1 MSHSEL
7 ETNEARQGQTGF
19 HVRWI
24 LAISVVAAVFAMG
37 LIVGTVI

>member
-7 ETNEARQGQTGF
+7 DTNEARQGQTGF

-24 LAISVVAAVFAMG
+24 LAVSVIAAVFAMG
-37 LIVGTVI
+37 LILGTAL